1 MRSRILK
8 RPMFRM
14 GGSTENIGIMNGMR
28 ARYENGTG
36 NQGAQKRDV
45 LATPG
50 LSPFLIDFGLNLLS
64 ATPRG
69 NIFATAGAAAQDP
82 FRRFQERQIAAQQI
96 ASDRAFK
103 EKLLDK
109 QLAVEKEIAGIKRD
123 DKQKDAL
130 LKFYMKEYGNFTLA
144 EARANYDLE
153 TQKTLASAY
162 GAENVGEPLIIDV
175 NNISDRKNFIKA
187 NKNNVGKYFYSLLDN
202 RTYKLV
208 ETAKGTDLVPLGSL
222 DTEGEN
228 QPSEGDLGFEQ
239 SAYQKEIAEKTKEA
253 LERKKEEQRK
263 KVLESLPSN
272 AFDEGL
278 D

>member
-14 GGSTENIGIMNGMR
+14 GGSTENVGIMDGMR

-36 NQGAQKRDV
+36 NQGVQKRDI

-109 QLAVEKEIAGIKRD
+109 QLEAEKEIAGIKRG
-123 DKQKDAL
+123 DKERAAL
-130 LKFYMKEYGNFTLA
+130 RKFYAPRYDNFALV
-144 EARANYDLE
+144 EARVDYDLD

-162 GAENVGEPLIIDV
+162 GAENVGEPLEFDV
-175 NNISDRKNFIKA
+175 NDISKRKNFIKA
-187 NKNNVGKYFYSLLDN
+187 NKNSVGKYFYSLLDN

-208 ETAKGTDLVPLGSL
+208 DTAKGTDLVPLGSL

-239 SAYQKEIAEKTKEA
+239 TEYQKEIARKTKEA
-253 LERKKEEQRK
+253 LERKKEERRK

-272 AFDEGL
+272 AFDEGF
-278 D
+278 

>member
-14 GGSTENIGIMNGMR
+14 GGSTENVGIMDGMR
-28 ARYENGTG
+28 QRYAESDPKGV
-36 NQGAQKRDV
+36 QPKRSV
-45 LATPG
+45 LSTPG

-82 FRRFQERQIAAQQI
+82 FRRFQERQIAAQTI

-109 QLAVEKEIAGIKRD
+109 QLGVEKEIAGIKRD
-123 DKQKDAL
+123 DKERAAL
-130 LKFYMKEYGNFTLA
+130 RKFYAPRYDNFALV
-144 EARANYDLE
+144 EARVDYDLD

-162 GAENVGEPLIIDV
+162 GAENVGEPLEFDV
-175 NNISDRKNFIKA
+175 NDISKRKNFIKA
-187 NKNNVGKYFYSLLDN
+187 NKNSVGKYFYSLLDN

-208 ETAKGTDLVPLGSL
+208 DTAKGTDLVPLGSL

-239 SAYQKEIAEKTKEA
+239 TEYQKEIARKTKEA
-253 LERKKEEQRK
+253 LERKKEERRK

-272 AFDEGL
+272 AFDEGF
-278 D
+278 